1 MPRPALQG
9 SNRISVALFFFE
21 HELNELNELGTMTD
35 EYKKGYEQG
44 QLDLLEKLMHTEWT
58 YIFDV
63 IGEQY
68 KRLTHDR
75 LSERT
80 TQ

>member
-1 MPRPALQG
+1 
-9 SNRISVALFFFE
+9 
-21 HELNELNELGTMTD
+21 MTD

-75 LSERT
+75 LSERIIG
-80 TQ
+80 

>member
-1 MPRPALQG
+1 M
-9 SNRISVALFFFE
+9 
-21 HELNELNELGTMTD
+21 NED
-35 EYKKGYEQG
+35 YKKGYEQG
-44 QLDLLEKLMHTEWT
+44 QLDLLERLMHTEWP

-75 LSERT
+75 LSKGT
-80 TQ
+80 AQ

>member
-1 MPRPALQG
+1 
-9 SNRISVALFFFE
+9 
-21 HELNELNELGTMTD
+21 MTE
-35 EYKKGYEQG
+35 EYRKGYEQG

-58 YIFDV
+58 HLFNE

>member
-1 MPRPALQG
+1 MVD
-9 SNRISVALFFFE
+9 VALCCYRLYCIFINKQE
-21 HELNELNELGTMTD
+21 TMTD

>member
-1 MPRPALQG
+1 MQTLDRWRKR
-9 SNRISVALFFFE
+9 NKE
-21 HELNELNELGTMTD
+21 HPVFTTIFQTRQGTMIY

>member
-1 MPRPALQG
+1 
-9 SNRISVALFFFE
+9 
-21 HELNELNELGTMTD
+21 MTD
-35 EYKKGYEQG
+35 KQKVAMNEDYKKGYEQG
-44 QLDLLEKLMHTEWT
+44 QIDLLERLMHTEWT

-68 KRLTHDR
+68 KRLAHDR

-80 TQ
+80 ID